1 MNGHGI
7 QLDHLGLTRREL
19 LKRVGMGFGMLGM
32 TGLLG
37 TESQGALKGMGPNP
51 LLPRQSHFPAKAKR
65 VIHIF
70 LNGGPSQMDTFD
82 HKPMLAKW
90 HGKELPK
97 RLITERPTGTCLRSP
112 FSFQKYGQVGLDVS
126 EILRHTAESADE
138 MCVIRSMQADLP
150 NHEPSM
156 LLMNCGDA
164 RLPRPSL
171 GSWITYGLGT
181 ENQNLPGYVSMC
193 PGLPTSERLNW
204 QSAFLPGIFQGT
216 HVDTRET
223 QIERLIE
230 NIRNKSLPLDQQ
242 RKQLDLLQRM
252 NLRHARKRA
261 HHPKLEARIQSF
273 ELAYRMQLEATDAFE
288 VSKEPKHV
296 RDMYGPE
303 LQARQL
309 LIARRLVERGVR
321 FVQVFHKHG
330 QPWDSHEKIHQHHRR
345 LGRECDQGIGALLK
359 DLKQRGM
366 LDETLVIICGEFG
379 RTPLVELPRPG
390 FPPMEISGR
399 DHNHYGFTAV
409 LVGGGTKRG
418 FLYGATDEFGF
429 EAVEN
434 PVHVHDLH
442 ATILHLMGFDHE
454 RLTYRHAGRDFRL
467 TDVYGNV
474 VHDVIA

>member
-1 MNGHGI
+1 MDR
-7 QLDHLGLTRREL
+7 LDFQPEHFGSTRREML
-19 LKRVGMGFGMLGM
+19 QRVGMGFGMLGLAGVSGGSVA
-32 TGLLG
+32 GLG
-37 TESQGALKGMGPNP
+37 RNP
-51 LLPRQSHFPAKAKR
+51 LLPRKPHYPVKAKR

-70 LNGGPSQMDTFD
+70 LNGGPSQIDTFD
-82 HKPMLAKW
+82 PKPELAKW

-97 RLITERPTGTCLRSP
+97 RMITERPTGTCLKSP
-112 FSFQKYGQVGLDVS
+112 FTFQKYGQSGIEVS
-126 EILRHTAESADE
+126 EILRQTAESADE
-138 MCVIRSMQADLP
+138 MCVIRSMQTDLP

-156 LLMNCGDA
+156 LMMNCGDV

-171 GSWITYGLGT
+171 GSWMTYGLGT

-193 PGLPTSERLNW
+193 PGLPTSERQNW
-204 QSAFLPGIFQGT
+204 QSAFLPGVFQGT

-223 QIERLIE
+223 QIEKLIE
-230 NIRNKSLPLDQQ
+230 HIRNEALPLDQQ
-242 RKQLDLLQRM
+242 RKQLDLLQKM
-252 NLRHARKRA
+252 NVRHARARSNDA
-261 HHPKLEARIQSF
+261 MLEARIQSF
-273 ELAYRMQLEATDAFE
+273 ELAYRMQLEATDAFD
-288 VSKEPKHV
+288 VSQEPKHV
-296 RDMYGPE
+296 REMYGPE

-330 QPWDSHEKIHQHHRR
+330 QPWDSHEKIDFLHRR

-359 DLKQRGM
+359 DLKQRG
-366 LDETLVIICGEFG
+366 LLEETLVIIGGEFG

-399 DHNHYGFTAV
+399 DHNHYGFTTV
-409 LVGGGTKRG
+409 LAGGGVKKG
-418 FLYGATDEFGF
+418 FVYGATDEFGY

-442 ATILHLMGFDHE
+442 ATILRLMGFDHE
-454 RLTYRHAGRDFRL
+454 WLTYRHAGRDFRL

-474 VHDVIA
+474 VRDVIA